1 MAYLDVIQRR
11 QIVGLFQASIHRYIE
26 AELEMCK
33 TEVIVERNVCSITFC
48 RKCIVYSLHIGPIS
62 FRLEENILADLSRM
76 FDQYFYS
83 KNKVK
88 QDNQSLALKH

>member
-1 MAYLDVIQRR
+1 MAYLDMIRRR
-11 QIVGLFQASIHRYIE
+11 QIAGLFQASIHRYIE
-26 AELEMCK
+26 SELEMCK

-48 RKCIVYSLHIGPIS
+48 RKYIVYSLHLGPIS
-62 FRLEENILADLSRM
+62 FRLEENILSDFSRM

>member
-11 QIVGLFQASIHRYIE
+11 QIVGLFQASIHKYIE

-33 TEVIVERNVCSITFC
+33 AEVIVERNVCSITFC
-48 RKCIVYSLHIGPIS
+48 SEWIVYSLHIGPIS
-62 FRLEENILADLSRM
+62 FRLEENILAHLSRM

-88 QDNQSLALKH
+88 KDNHSLTLKH